1 MKKLKEKLK
10 TPKDKIDF
18 VIFILQYILL
28 VLAIVALIINLVMI
42 FLQHQDLT
50 KLNKDAIINL
60 LLCISILVSFF
71 TLDKFKEVRKKFLN
85 NKEVSKVVERKE
97 K

>member
-1 MKKLKEKLK
+1 MKKLKDKLK

-18 VIFILQYILL
+18 VIFILHYILL
-28 VLAIVALIINLVMI
+28 VLAIVTLIINLVMI

-71 TLDKFKEVRKKFLN
+71 TFDK
-85 NKEVSKVVERKE
+85 VSVLYKR
-97 K
+97 

>member
-1 MKKLKEKLK
+1 MKKLKDKLK

-18 VIFILQYILL
+18 VIFILHYILL
-28 VLAIVALIINLVMI
+28 VLAIATLIINLVMI

-71 TLDKFKEVRKKFLN
+71 TFDKFKEVRKKFLN